1 MNSCKLTDFGLCV
14 KTELLRRGMEQKE
27 LEKRIT
33 EETGLY
39 VDSGYIYKILTGQR
53 NAPKVVQAI
62 RDILDLPAE
71 EKGRAAVDQL
81 ISEGQEVGR

>member
-27 LEKRIT
+27 LEKNIT
-33 EETGLY
+33 EKTGLY
-39 VDSGYIYKILTGQR
+39 VDSSYLSKIFTGQR

-62 RDILDLPAE
+62 REILDIPETAQ
-71 EKGRAAVDQL
+71 KV
-81 ISEGQEVGR
+81 S